1 MTDTSERDNMSLP
14 RRLRDE
20 ALKAWRDS
28 SQHGFIKVVGE
39 NSMAPLIRSGDFVL
53 VEPGCENIH
62 RGDIVVFNSGHGLIT
77 HRVISII
84 DEESGPQY
92 VTKGDG
98 RLWPDPH
105 LSATDIIGRVLAIRR
120 GDRQLALDSK
130 SWRTVSW
137 LIGFTM
143 FLWVKTAG
151 TARNSLQLDRV
162 SIPRQ
167 VSSPLGNAVR
177 SAFAVW
183 LRALELIF
191 GRWRV

>member
-1 MTDTSERDNMSLP
+1 MTDTSERDNRSIP
-14 RRLRDE
+14 SRLRDE
-20 ALKAWRDS
+20 ALKLWRDS
-28 SQHGFIKVVGE
+28 SQHGYIKVVGE

-53 VEPGCENIH
+53 VDPGFENIH
-62 RGDIVVFNSGHGLIT
+62 RGHIVVFNTGHGLIT

-84 DEESGPQY
+84 NEESGPRY
-92 VTKGDG
+92 VTKGDS

-105 LSATDIIGRVLAIRR
+105 FSATDIIGRVSAVKR
-120 GDRQLALDSK
+120 GDRQLDLDSK
-130 SWRTVSW
+130 SWRTLSW

-151 TARNSLQLDRV
+151 TARNLLQLDRV
-162 SIPRQ
+162 PIPRQ
-167 VSSPLGNAVR
+167 VSSPLGDAVR